1 MSNSTFAI
9 VFGNLCS
16 SIILTQGVGFYVLDG
31 ACKVF
36 IHSGYVYFHSACDFA
51 KRVPFKV
58 QAEDAAGTAVI
69 MFTGLGMTVIMVEGL
84 DVGCNP
90 ALINEDWL
98 GSPREMVA

>member
-9 VFGNLCS
+9 VFWNLCP

-69 MFTGLGMTVIMVEGL
+69 MFTGPGMTVIMVEGL
-84 DVGCNP
+84 DVGCDP

-98 GSPREMVA
+98 GSHREMVA